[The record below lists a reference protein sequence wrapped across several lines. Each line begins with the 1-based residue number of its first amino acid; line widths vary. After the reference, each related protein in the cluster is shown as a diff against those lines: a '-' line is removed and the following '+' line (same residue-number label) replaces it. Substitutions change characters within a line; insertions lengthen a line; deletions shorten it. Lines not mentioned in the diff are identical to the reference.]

1 MNPPSTSINSLEGIN
16 FNFDTTY
23 MGKEITLKVVSD
35 KDRYTILHDD
45 KTIGHIK
52 LGEVRHTWYVVD
64 SHYPAPYLVDAIGNK
79 IEAQYKFQG

>member
-1 MNPPSTSINSLEGIN
+1 MNPLSTHINSLEGV
-16 FNFDTTY
+16 NFDFDTIY

-35 KDRYTILHDD
+35 KDRYTVLHDD

-79 IEAQYKFQG
+79 IEAQYKF

>member
-1 MNPPSTSINSLEGIN
+1 MNPLSTHINSLEGV
-16 FNFDTTY
+16 NFDFDTIY

-35 KDRYTILHDD
+35 KDRYTVLHDD

-52 LGEVRHTWYVVD
+52 LGDVRHTWYVVD

-79 IEAQYKFQG
+79 IEAQYKF